1 LYQNIPGPQ
10 LRAEIPAFTGCHYVS
25 PSLIMQSAEKTCLNY
40 SEMDILRA
48 LNKYSSG
55 NVVSLSQISVMSP
68 MGIRQDIVSFDHD
81 MDDDDIFVQFPVDE
95 EEEQCPTKHS
105 SYYYQKIMPRCQ
117 ELIQLC
123 SDGAENTA
131 KQFILFLDE
140 AICKAKEEI
149 QKEKQ
154 INFQKGNFISV
165 CLPSNK
171 RKKTHGTKHYAKK

>member
-1 LYQNIPGPQ
+1 LYQNIPGPL
-10 LRAEIPAFTGCHYVS
+10 LRAEIPAFTGCNYVS
-25 PSLIMQSAEKTCLNY
+25 PSLIMQSTEKTCLNY

-55 NVVSLSQISVMSP
+55 NVFSLSQISVMSP
-68 MGIRQDIVSFDHD
+68 MGMRQDIVSFHND
-81 MDDDDIFVQFPVDE
+81 MEDDDSFVHFPVDAE
-95 EEEQCPTKHS
+95 EEHCPTKHS

-154 INFQKGNFISV
+154 INFQEGNFISV

-171 RKKTHGTKHYAKK
+171 